1 MACVRAASISN
12 THTVCVCG
20 CARED
25 AASASRTFS
34 KCDARKNERHR
45 AAAATRRASESF
57 SEGSPPFFFPPPF
70 LFLFGRPPRPPSP
83 PARQEAARRSARAAP
98 AGAPATAARR
108 ARGIPGVASAAGAA
122 IQSASDVARSRTA
135 VTSPPRAGGLGTTER
150 VGDLQDH
157 RARGLGEVRLG
168 GGESGNLL
176 SHRRGEIHRFFSAHL
191 PRGEPRGHRADERGD
206 PEQLAHQDVSRLRA
220 LGGLRDGIQRR
231 LEQFQPVGER
241 HQRDLREGGGER
253 EGETLPGAGS
263 TGSEAPGEPPQR
275 VHQHGR
281 ATRERWRRLVFVP
294 GSVAR
299 EPSADVRGVAHLRVR
314 NRARN
319 RERSCALFSSCTR
332 RTALVCRVSASTF
345 ARSQKCCSTCPGTS
359 RRTIVAARVGAARE
373 RARRRVAAREK
384 RGIGGGRRL
393 DVLRFAGGPAIEP
406 AAGTSSRQLDRGSW
420 AFFFRFLRSSY
431 EQTVSLK
438 MTRKIGA
445 SAAFVRSPTNRHVA
459 LFRNAAKRRA
469 CRPQVYARA
478 RGDASPKDD
487 CSAVCTR
494 CSYLHASSQTGTHAR
509 ELSVNPSHDRHD
521 VAERAE
527 ERAPQR
533 RAGTCLPRE
542 TDAREGVFACARR
555 VERIGSLLPRSGRT
569 PSTPPG
575 AIVAIRRRRATERR
589 RIPE

>member
-1 MACVRAASISN
+1 MRPARHQPALHLRLPQRLQRARDGVRPRRVHQQHPHRVRLRVRARGRGERVAHLLQVRRAEKRTPPRRRRDAPRFGKLFRRLASLLLPSPFP
-12 THTVCVCG
+12 
-20 CARED
+20 
-25 AASASRTFS
+25 FS
-34 KCDARKNERHR
+34 FWT
-45 AAAATRRASESF
+45 AAAAAVSFRRD
-57 SEGSPPFFFPPPF
+57 
-70 LFLFGRPPRPPSP
+70 R
-83 PARQEAARRSARAAP
+83 RQHVAARAQ
-98 AGAPATAARR
+98 RR
-108 ARGIPGVASAAGAA
+108 RERRPQLRGEREDSGVASAAGAA

-220 LGGLRDGIQRR
+220 LGCLRDGIQRR

-319 RERSCALFSSCTR
+319 RERILRAFQLVHQTHRAGLPRLRLHVREVPKVLQHVPGHLQAHHRRGARRSCARTR
-332 RTALVCRVSASTF
+332 ASA
-345 ARSQKCCSTCPGTS
+345 C
-359 RRTIVAARVGAARE
+359 
-373 RARRRVAAREK
+373 
-384 RGIGGGRRL
+384 GG
-393 DVLRFAGGPAIEP
+393 
-406 AAGTSSRQLDRGSW
+406 
-420 AFFFRFLRSSY
+420 
-431 EQTVSLK
+431 
-438 MTRKIGA
+438 TRK
-445 SAAFVRSPTNRHVA
+445 
-459 LFRNAAKRRA
+459 
-469 CRPQVYARA
+469 
-478 RGDASPKDD
+478 
-487 CSAVCTR
+487 
-494 CSYLHASSQTGTHAR
+494 
-509 ELSVNPSHDRHD
+509 
-521 VAERAE
+521 
-527 ERAPQR
+527 
-533 RAGTCLPRE
+533 AGE
-542 TDAREGVFACARR
+542 
-555 VERIGSLLPRSGRT
+555 
-569 PSTPPG
+569 
-575 AIVAIRRRRATERR
+575 
-589 RIPE
+589 